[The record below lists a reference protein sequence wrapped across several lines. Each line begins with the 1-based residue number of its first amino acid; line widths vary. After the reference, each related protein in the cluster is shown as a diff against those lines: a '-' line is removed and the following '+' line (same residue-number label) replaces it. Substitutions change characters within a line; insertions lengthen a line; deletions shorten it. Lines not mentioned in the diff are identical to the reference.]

1 MKRYPNEPVQSA
13 QVRNTPPGD
22 DDAAYIT
29 AQSSIAESE
38 PPAVPSSVSTLT
50 HSEATDAALSL
61 DHNKTNGLGY
71 APVSPALDIIDVHV
85 SFKERRRKLP
95 VLNGLSLT
103 VEKGEFVAIVGPSGC
118 GKSTL
123 FHIIGGLLKPQDGE
137 VFMNGKRVTGQ
148 RGHISYM
155 PQQPALFPWRTIEE
169 NVMLAGEVASAAA
182 FAAPSVQPAPRA
194 EALAEAR
201 QWLGS
206 VGLAGF
212 ERAYPHQLSGGMQQR
227 AAFLRAL
234 LSPQELMLL
243 DEPFSALDALTRS
256 DMQRWLLDIW
266 EQNRRSVLFITHN
279 IEEAL
284 LLSDRVYVLSNR
296 PAAVLHEVEVP
307 FDRPRRDEITEEPA
321 FLERK
326 RQIAQWM
333 KEEQQKT
340 RLSR

>member
-1 MKRYPNEPVQSA
+1 MKQQQDQPEHDASA
-13 QVRNTPPGD
+13 
-22 DDAAYIT
+22 
-29 AQSSIAESE
+29 
-38 PPAVPSSVSTLT
+38 
-50 HSEATDAALSL
+50 SL
-61 DHNKTNGLGY
+61 
-71 APVSPALDIIDVHV
+71 PPALDIANVHV
-85 SFKERRRKLP
+85 AFKERRRKLP
-95 VLNGLSLT
+95 VLNGLSMT
-103 VEKGEFVAIVGPSGC
+103 VKKGEFVAIVGPSGC

-123 FHIIGGLLKPQDGE
+123 FHIIGGLLKPQSGE
-137 VFMNGKRVTGQ
+137 VFMKGKRVTGD

-155 PQQPALFPWRTIEE
+155 PQQPALFPWRTIED
-169 NVMLAGEVASAAA
+169 NVLLAGEIASAAA
-182 FAAPSVQPAPRA
+182 FAAPDAKPAPRT

-201 QWLGS
+201 QWISS

-266 EQNRRSVLFITHN
+266 EQHRRSVLFITHN

-284 LLSDRVYVLSNR
+284 LLADRAYVLSNR
-296 PAAVLHEVEVP
+296 PATVLHEVQVP
-307 FDRPRRDEITEEPA
+307 FDRPRRDEVTEEPA

-333 KEEQQKT
+333 KEEQQKA
-340 RLSR
+340 RLSG

>member
-1 MKRYPNEPVQSA
+1 MERPTADTAPKSTSA
-13 QVRNTPPGD
+13 APLPP
-22 DDAAYIT
+22 
-29 AQSSIAESE
+29 
-38 PPAVPSSVSTLT
+38 
-50 HSEATDAALSL
+50 
-61 DHNKTNGLGY
+61 
-71 APVSPALDIIDVHV
+71 PALDIVNVHV
-85 SFKERRRKLP
+85 TFKEKRHQLP
-95 VLNGLSLT
+95 VLNGLSLK

-123 FHIIGGLLKPQDGE
+123 FHLIGGLLKPQDGE
-137 VFMNGKRVTGQ
+137 VLMNGKRVTGQ

-155 PQQPALFPWRTIEE
+155 PQQPALFPWRTIED
-169 NVMLAGEVASAAA
+169 NVLLAGEVASSAA
-182 FAAPSVQPAPRA
+182 FTAPSALPATRA

-201 QWLGS
+201 QWLAS

-266 EQNRRSVLFITHN
+266 EQHRRSVLFITHN

-284 LLSDRVYVLSNR
+284 LLADRVYVLSNR
-296 PAAVLHEVEVP
+296 PATVLHEVQVP
-307 FDRPRRDEITEEPA
+307 FDRPRRDEVTEEPA

-333 KEEQQKT
+333 KEEQQKA
-340 RLSR
+340 RLSG

>member
-1 MKRYPNEPVQSA
+1 MTLKQNEQ
-13 QVRNTPPGD
+13 
-22 DDAAYIT
+22 
-29 AQSSIAESE
+29 AQS
-38 PPAVPSSVSTLT
+38 VPSGSATNKGSNEGSLTPSPADISVSGTRNL
-50 HSEATDAALSL
+50 
-61 DHNKTNGLGY
+61 
-71 APVSPALDIIDVHV
+71 PALEVQDVHA
-85 SFKERRRKLP
+85 SFRERRSKLP

-103 VEKGEFVAIVGPSGC
+103 VEQGEFAAIVGPSGC

-123 FHIIGGLLKPQDGE
+123 FHIIGGLLKPQAGQ
-137 VFMNGKRVTGQ
+137 VLMNGQNVTGQ
-148 RGHISYM
+148 RGKISYM

-169 NVMLAGEVASAAA
+169 NVLLAGEVSASA
-182 FAAPSVQPAPRA
+182 PPKA
-194 EALAEAR
+194 EALTEAR
-201 QWLGS
+201 KWLTS

-212 ERAYPHQLSGGMQQR
+212 EQAYPHMLSGGMQQR

-284 LLSDRVYVLSNR
+284 LLADRIYVLSNR
-296 PAAVLHEVEVP
+296 PAAVLQEVDVP
-307 FDRPRRDEITEEPA
+307 FGRPRREEITEEPA

-326 RQIAQWM
+326 RQISEWM
-333 KEEQQKT
+333 REEQKKA
-340 RLSR
+340 RLSP